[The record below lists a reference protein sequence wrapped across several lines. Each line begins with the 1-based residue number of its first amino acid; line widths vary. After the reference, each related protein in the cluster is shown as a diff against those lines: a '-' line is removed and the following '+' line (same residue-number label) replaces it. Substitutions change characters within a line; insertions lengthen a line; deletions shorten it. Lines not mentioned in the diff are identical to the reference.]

1 MKILLIAT
9 VFGLLVAHHKGR
21 RRGHDDDDEEEEE
34 EDVRHE
40 GQQRVFNCFTN

>member
-21 RRGHDDDDEEEEE
+21 RRGHDDEEEEE